1 MLYDEWPAFPPRP
14 GLAHPKPKRRG
25 LAGGHPV
32 QLTDLALLRLR
43 DDDLPGLDGGCG
55 AAGLLALLLPL
66 DLDGGGLLSQREV
79 VLDGLGRSHG
89 LAHLLLWGRRRG
101 R

>member
-1 MLYDEWPAFPPRP
+1 MMTGLPLRSSQAFPTPNLN
-14 GLAHPKPKRRG
+14 GTVL
-25 LAGGHPV
+25 LAGTPI

-55 AAGLLALLLPL
+55 AAGLLALLLSL

-79 VLDGLGRSHG
+79 VLDGLGRSHR